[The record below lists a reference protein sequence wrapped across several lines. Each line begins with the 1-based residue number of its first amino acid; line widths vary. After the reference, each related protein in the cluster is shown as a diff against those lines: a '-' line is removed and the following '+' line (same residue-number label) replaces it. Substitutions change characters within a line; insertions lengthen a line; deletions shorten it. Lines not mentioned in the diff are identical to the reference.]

1 MKYWIAKDVTDPS
14 KYVVIG
20 GSPRPAA
27 AIAPAPMEDGEP
39 VLDADWLDVLE
50 VDDGLGNIQLQAIVN
65 PTKKQAKLDAQAAEK
80 AAQEAEK
87 AAKEA
92 EKKAKVDKIKGLKV
106 SDLKNEADIKKA
118 IVDILDY
125 LELG

>member
-1 MKYWIAKDVTDPS
+1 MKFWIVPKFGAPDEQ
-14 KYVVIG
+14 VII
-20 GSPRPAA
+20 GSSQVPID
-27 AIAPAPMEDGEP
+27 AIAEAPIEDGKP
-39 VLDADWLDVLE
+39 VEDIDWLDILD
-50 VDDGLGNIQLQAIVN
+50 VDDGLGNIQKIAVVN
-65 PTKKQAKLDAQAAEK
+65 PTKKQAKLDAQAAKK

-92 EKKAKVDKIKGLKV
+92 EKQAKVDKIKGLKV
-106 SDLKNEADIKKA
+106 SDLKNEADIKQA